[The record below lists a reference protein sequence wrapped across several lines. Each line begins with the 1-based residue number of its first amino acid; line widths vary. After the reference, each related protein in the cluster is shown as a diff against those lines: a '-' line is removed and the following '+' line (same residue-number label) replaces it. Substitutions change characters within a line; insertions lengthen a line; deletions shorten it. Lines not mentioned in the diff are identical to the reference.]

1 MGALG
6 TLCLGALVVVGF
18 LVLLAVVRRLGGQE
32 KPPGSYKSPDYDS
45 GSSIGGM
52 RGGRAHDSPDFDS
65 GATIGGNRKRR
76 AHDHPDIDS
85 GASIGGGPSVGE
97 TPRSRPSES
106 TDGGWEIGG
115 SSSSD
120 EPPRPYETSK
130 DRGRTDT
137 PDIESGGSFGG

>member
-6 TLCLGALVVVGF
+6 TLCFGALILLVF
-18 LVLLAVVRRLGGQE
+18 LFMVAVIRRFEKRE
-32 KPPGSYKSPDYDS
+32 KPPGSYKSPDYHS
-45 GSSIGGM
+45 GGSIGGM

-65 GATIGGNRKRR
+65 GATIGGNPKRR

-97 TPRSRPSES
+97 SPRSKPSES
-106 TDGGWEIGG
+106 TDGGWQLGG

-120 EPPRPYETSK
+120 KAPRPYETSK